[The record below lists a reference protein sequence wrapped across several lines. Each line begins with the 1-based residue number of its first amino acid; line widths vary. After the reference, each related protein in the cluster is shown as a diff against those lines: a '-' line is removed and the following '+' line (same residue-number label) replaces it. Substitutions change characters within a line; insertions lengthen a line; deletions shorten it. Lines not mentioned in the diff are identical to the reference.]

1 MTTLRRVILLLFA
14 AAALGAG
21 CSTELGNGG
30 GAVNKPGCPKPTKQ
44 GRSTKQA
51 VVEEYLSALQRGCE
65 DEIWSLLSE
74 QAELAD
80 GDGYL
85 QGKAGLH
92 RLVEAH
98 CGLKL
103 INVKVKYGKNTPYEP
118 DPEMEPETTE
128 YDHAIFVTADFA
140 HKPGPHARFTEWLQA
155 DHTVERRAG
164 TKTHNWYL
172 ALDTVVKES
181 DHVRRV
187 PGEGPCFHQEL
198 VGQVRD
204 KLVRSKEL
212 GYSFVQVIPRDLKVE
227 GEEAVLKVE
236 TWSGNGDSGGQDFFI
251 ARFERSDGEW
261 KVDSIGPDPDQPC
274 C

>member
-1 MTTLRRVILLLFA
+1 MTTLRRAILLLFA

-21 CSTELGNGG
+21 CSTELGKGDR
-30 GAVNKPGCPKPTKQ
+30 AVNKPGCPKPTEQ

-65 DEIWSLLSE
+65 DQIWSLLSE

-98 CGLKL
+98 CALRL
-103 INVKVKYGKNTPYEP
+103 INVRVKYGKNTPYDP

-128 YDHAIFVTADFA
+128 YDHAIFVTADFV
-140 HKPGPHARFTEWLQA
+140 HKPGPHARFTEWLLA
-155 DHTVERRAG
+155 AHTVERRAG

-172 ALDTVVKES
+172 ESDTVVKES

-204 KLVRSKEL
+204 KLERDPEL
-212 GYSFVQVIPRDLKVE
+212 LRPHLEVIPRDLNVE
-227 GEEAVLKVE
+227 DDDATLKVE
-236 TWSGNGDSGGQDFFI
+236 TWTAVGQDFSV
-251 ARFERSDGEW
+251 ARFKRTNGTW
-261 KVDSIGPDPDQPC
+261 KLDSIGPDPDQPC

>member
-1 MTTLRRVILLLFA
+1 VTTLRRVILLLFA
-14 AAALGAG
+14 AGALGAG
-21 CSTELGNGG
+21 CSTQLGKGG
-30 GAVNKPGCPKPTKQ
+30 GAVNGPGCPKPTTQ

-51 VVEEYLSALQRGCE
+51 VVEEWLSSLQRGCE

-103 INVKVKYGKNTPYEP
+103 INVKIRYGENTQYDP

-140 HKPGPHARFTEWLQA
+140 HKPGPHARFTQWLQA
-155 DHTVERRAG
+155 AHTVERKAG
-164 TKTHNWYL
+164 KKTHNWYL
-172 ALDTVVKES
+172 ELDTTAKES
-181 DHVRRV
+181 DDLREVA
-187 PGEGPCFHQEL
+187 GEGPCFHQEL
-198 VGQVRD
+198 AGQVHD
-204 KLVRSKEL
+204 KLVKSKEL
-212 GYSFVQVIPRDLKVE
+212 GFSLVQVIPRDLEVD
-227 GEEAVLKVE
+227 GGEAVLKVE
-236 TWSGNGDSGGQDFFI
+236 TWASNGPSGSQDFFV
-251 ARFERSDGEW
+251 ARFERPNGKW
-261 KVDSIGPDPDQPC
+261 KLESIGPDPDQPC

>member
-1 MTTLRRVILLLFA
+1 LRRAILLLVA
-14 AAALGAG
+14 TAALGAG
-21 CSTELGNGG
+21 CSTELGKGEQ
-30 GAVNKPGCPKPTKQ
+30 AVNKPGCPEPTER

-65 DEIWSLLSE
+65 DQIWSLLSE

-98 CGLKL
+98 CGLRL
-103 INVKVKYGKNTPYEP
+103 SNVRVTYGKNTPYDP

-140 HKPGPHARFTEWLQA
+140 HKPGPHARFTEWLLA
-155 DHTVERRAG
+155 SHTVERRAG

-172 ALDTVVKES
+172 ESDTVVKES

-187 PGEGPCFHQEL
+187 PGEDLCFHQEL

-204 KLVRSKEL
+204 KLEQGPEL
-212 GYSFVQVIPRDLKVE
+212 PRPNLEVIPRDLKVE
-227 GEEAVLKVE
+227 DDDATLKVE
-236 TWSGNGDSGGQDFFI
+236 TWTASGQDFFV
-251 ARFERSDGEW
+251 ARFERSNGTW
-261 KVDSIGPDPDQPC
+261 KLASTEPDPEQPC